1 MSLKL
6 PRALLIGLL
15 AFLPQLAAAGLF
27 SGLPSAESIANF
39 RPPAS
44 TRILDCKGRVIFDF
58 YQEKRRPVQLE
69 SIPLCLRQSVV
80 AIEDKRFYSHW
91 GIDLY
96 RIPGVALSMVKHAGD
111 IKGTSTITQQLAR
124 SMFLTSERSVSR
136 KLKEVALAIEL
147 ERHYSKSEIL
157 EMYFN
162 QIWFGGSVYGVE
174 AAAEKYFGKTAARL
188 SPVECATLGAMLAN
202 PSAYSPYTHPD
213 RLLTRR
219 DFYLTKMYRLGC
231 ISEKEFDAGM
241 KQPLVVLPPGAG
253 GNLAPYFVEEVRRY
267 MVEKYGADFVYKS
280 GAVIYTTLDLDMQ
293 QAANLALQSHLQ
305 QLEKDYKLRPTM
317 ASYDSLAKHDSTIG
331 PPKYLQGALLA
342 MDERTGYV
350 RALIGGR
357 DFKHSEFDRAIQAK
371 RQAGSAFKPFVYVA
385 AIDNGM
391 TAADIGLDSAL
402 TIKVAGQP
410 DYQPHDYDG
419 TFLGRM
425 TLRRALALS
434 RNLVAIRL
442 IQKVGPELAAHY
454 ANLMG
459 ITEVLQPYYSL
470 ALGSVEVTLL
480 DLVNSFT
487 TLASN
492 GIKVKPIM
500 ITRVEDAHGDVLEQT
515 RPEEQPVLR
524 PQTAYVVANMM
535 QSVVNEGT
543 ATEIRQS
550 GYQGLCAGKTGT
562 TDDYADA
569 WFIGFTPDITCGVWV
584 GFDKK
589 KPIFSGA
596 TGGVVAAPIWADFM
610 KIVEPDSTQSDS
622 FPVPDSIT
630 TAAICEETGL
640 LATPYCPRVRYE
652 VFITGTEPKT
662 SCTLHSRRTVAPPP
676 PPTPKTKAAPTNT
689 KHNGQAPK
697 DKPKRK

>member
-1 MSLKL
+1 MRP
-6 PRALLIGLL
+6 PRLLLALALL
-15 AFLPQLAAAGLF
+15 LPQFAAASWF
-27 SGLPSAESIANF
+27 SLPSADSIANF

-44 TRILDCKGRVIFDF
+44 TRILDCKGRVIYDF

-69 SIPLCLRQSVV
+69 SIPSCLRQSVV

-91 GIDLY
+91 GIDIE
-96 RIPGVALSMVKHAGD
+96 RIPGLALSMVKHPGN

-124 SMFLTSERSVSR
+124 SMFLTPERSVDR
-136 KLKEVALAIEL
+136 KLKEIALAIEL

-202 PSAYSPYTHPD
+202 PSAYSPYNHPD
-213 RLLTRR
+213 RLLIRR
-219 DFYLTKMYRLGC
+219 DFYLTKMFRLGC
-231 ISEKEFDAGM
+231 ISQKELDAGL
-241 KQPLVVLPPGAG
+241 KHPLAVLPPGAG

-267 MVEKYGADFVYKS
+267 MMEKYGADFVYKS
-280 GAVIYTTLDLDMQ
+280 GAIIHTSLDLDMQ
-293 QAANLALQSHLQ
+293 QAANLALQSHLA
-305 QLEKDYKLRPTM
+305 QLEKDFNLRPTM
-317 ASYDSLAKHDSTIG
+317 ADYDAEAKHDSTIG

-342 MDERTGYV
+342 MDGRTGYI

-385 AIDNGM
+385 AIDSGM

-402 TIKVAGQP
+402 TLKVPGQP

-419 TFLGRM
+419 TFMGRM

-434 RNLVAIRL
+434 RNLVAVRL
-442 IQKVGPELAAHY
+442 IAKVGPEVVAHY

-459 ITEVLQPYYSL
+459 ITETLQPYLSL
-470 ALGSVEVTLL
+470 ALGSVEVSLM
-480 DLVNSFT
+480 DLVDSYN

-500 ITRVEDAHGDVLEQT
+500 ITRVEDAHGDVLEDN
-515 RPEEQPVLR
+515 RPEEQAVLR
-524 PQTAYVVANMM
+524 PQTAYVLTNMM
-535 QSVVNEGT
+535 ESVVNEGT
-543 ATEIRQS
+543 ATEIRQL
-550 GYQGLCAGKTGT
+550 GYDGLAAGKTGT

-569 WFIGFTPDITCGVWV
+569 WFIGFTPQITCGVWV

-589 KPIFSGA
+589 KTIFSGA
-596 TGGVVAAPIWADFM
+596 TGGVVAAPIWGDFM
-610 KIVEPDSTQSDS
+610 KTVNPDTLPSDS
-622 FPVPDSIT
+622 FPVPDSVT
-630 TAAICEETGL
+630 TVAICEQTGL
-640 LATPYCPRVRYE
+640 RATPYCPRVRYE
-652 VFITGTEPKT
+652 VFITGTDPT
-662 SCTLHSRRTVAPPP
+662 AFCTLHSRRTAAPPP
-676 PPTPKTKAAPTNT
+676 ESKPQAPPPKTKSKGT
-689 KHNGQAPK
+689 KSKGQSKA
-697 DKPKRK
+697 